1 MSIDIIYIILIAMA
15 VLKGYSRG
23 LIVAIFSLLAI
34 IIGLAA
40 AMKFSVLV
48 TGWLALN
55 THIGTQWLP
64 FIAFIAIFILI
75 VIIVRSVANLIEA
88 AIDMALLSWI
98 NKLAGII
105 LYVLLYSMVYSI
117 VLFYGTQMGII
128 SQTTIGA
135 STIYGFIEP
144 WGPTVINLLGSII
157 PVFKD
162 MFQQLEQF
170 FGNVSSQAV

>member
-1 MSIDIIYIILIAMA
+1 MA

-40 AMKFSVLV
+40 AMKFSVMV
-48 TGWLALN
+48 TGWLAAN